1 MILVTALS
9 LDGEKMWQRE
19 LGLYKG
25 LHGSSNSPI
34 LASGM
39 VGQQEGR

>member
-25 LHGSSNSPI
+25 LHGSSNSPTSPRHR
-34 LASGM
+34 LM
-39 VGQQEGR
+39 N